1 MSANVNSRPTLL
13 IVESN
18 RALLDRL
25 ARHFSARGFAVTA
38 THHPRQ
44 AVASATQ
51 RNYEQLLVGSTM
63 PEVGG
68 LRLCQ
73 MLRRSLKDAHLV
85 LLSDFSDVA
94 LRNEALEAGVDVVL
108 ASPCRLSE
116 LDEHLAPVEIPS

>member
-1 MSANVNSRPTLL
+1 MSANVTSRPTLL

-25 ARHFSARGFAVTA
+25 ARHFSGRGFAVTA

-44 AVASATQ
+44 AVASATH
-51 RNYEQLLVGSTM
+51 RPYEEVLVGNTM

-68 LRLCQ
+68 LRLCK

-85 LLSDFSDVA
+85 LLSDLSDAA

-108 ASPCRLSE
+108 ANSCRLSE
-116 LDEHLAPVEIPS
+116 LDEHLAPMEMRS